1 MPCEVE
7 AHARERDATL
17 VGADEAVAGLSPTK
31 KSQAWKVCE
40 RDATLA
46 VEVSSVVAEQ
56 DAALAAE
63 DAALAHRAALAAAVL
78 VLPLAEPVEADG
90 QGAALALVSVM
101 PKAESR
107 VPDGQEAALA
117 CFVMPKAESKV
128 PDGQE
133 AALALVSSLRLL

>member
-1 MPCEVE
+1 M
-7 AHARERDATL
+7 
-17 VGADEAVAGLSPTK
+17 
-31 KSQAWKVCE
+31 CE

-78 VLPLAEPVEADG
+78 VLPMAEPVEADG
-90 QGAALALVSVM
+90 QGGALALVSVM

-107 VPDGQEAALA
+107 VPDGQEAVLA

-133 AALALVSSLRLL
+133 AALAWMLEAATRPSAGVAEVAARSSAVPKLLHVRVREMPK